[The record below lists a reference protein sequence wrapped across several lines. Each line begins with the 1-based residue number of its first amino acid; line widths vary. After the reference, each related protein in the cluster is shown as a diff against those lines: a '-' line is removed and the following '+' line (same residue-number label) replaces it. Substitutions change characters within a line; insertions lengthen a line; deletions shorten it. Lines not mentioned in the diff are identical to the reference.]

1 MAGEPGP
8 PPHKLQGHD
17 TIDFIALSTL
27 CVGGEALGAWLE
39 AIGMSRV
46 TRSDTVGRGDR
57 QYLTRPRANG
67 TWYCVVEV
75 PRPLQEKLGAKRLI
89 RSLKTLELREA
100 QDRRWA
106 VLAELKSQISD
117 ARNQVER
124 ADEDLVQE
132 ALEVR
137 KAMIDARSDDAREM
151 LREAVGARI
160 DALNYKYAKPRYHP
174 ETGEEQEPIAPEALH
189 YAAVASGDAAPLD
202 AYVDRWLSATSYT
215 ERTKADARTALAD
228 LGAWLKASEKPC
240 IINIVDER
248 LASDFRDFGL
258 RGKGVHPKTANKK
271 LSALRQY
278 WAWMA
283 SSGFHKPDGNPWAG
297 KSLPK
302 PKAFQSDPDGALG
315 QERPFT
321 DEEIKALLSGPA
333 SADLTDVMRIAAL
346 SGMRLEEVGQLRVK
360 NCVGGLFD
368 VVRSKTKAGVRK
380 VPIHPDLQAIVDRR
394 AKGGEATAFLF
405 PDFKASGWDDT
416 RTMATS
422 KQFAAYRRK
431 VGVDDSRDGARRSKV
446 NFHSFRRWFARKCE
460 EAGQSET
467 IVARVM
473 GHEKGLSMTFSLY
486 SQAMP
491 LDLMRACV
499 ESVKLPVVE
508 IEASN

>member
-1 MAGEPGP
+1 M
-8 PPHKLQGHD
+8 
-17 TIDFIALSTL
+17 
-27 CVGGEALGAWLE
+27 V
-39 AIGMSRV
+39 RV
-46 TRSDTVGRGDR
+46 ARSDTVGRGDR
-57 QYLTRPRANG
+57 QYLTQPRANG

-75 PRPLQEKLGAKRLI
+75 PRPLQERLGAKRLI

-106 VLAELKSQISD
+106 IVAEFKSQIAD

-124 ADEDLVQE
+124 VDEDLVQE

-137 KAMIDARSDDAREM
+137 KAMIEARSDVAREM
-151 LREAVGARI
+151 LQEAVGARI
-160 DALNYKYAKPRYHP
+160 NALNFKYAKPRFHP

-189 YAAVASGDAAPLD
+189 YAAVASGAAAPLD
-202 AYVDRWLSATSYT
+202 SYVERWLSATSYT
-215 ERTKADARTALAD
+215 DRTKADARTALAD
-228 LGAWLKASEKPC
+228 LGAWLKASERPC
-240 IINIVDER
+240 TINIVDER

-278 WAWMA
+278 WIWMA
-283 SSGFHKPDGNPWAG
+283 SSGFHKPAVNPWAG

-302 PKAFQSDPDGALG
+302 PKAFQSDPDSALG

-321 DEEIKALLSGPA
+321 DEEIEALLKGPSGT
-333 SADLTDVMRIAAL
+333 DLGDVMRIAAL
-346 SGMRLEEVGQLRVK
+346 SGMRLEEIGQLRVK

-380 VPIHPDLQAIVDRR
+380 VPIHSDLEAIVDRR
-394 AKGGEATAFLF
+394 AKGEATAFLF

-431 VGVDDSRDGARRSKV
+431 VGVDDSREGARRSKV

-460 EAGQSET
+460 EAGQSES

-473 GHEKGLSMTFSLY
+473 GHEKGVSITFGLY

-491 LDLMRACV
+491 LDLMRTCV
-499 ESVKLPVVE
+499 ESVKLPD
-508 IEASN
+508 